1 MLLAKKLRMYL
12 IIFGAGPVSTF
23 LISTALNEGHEVALI
38 EPDEQLARQALDQY
52 DILVLQSTIGDSDIL
67 QEAGAERADALL
79 ATTDDD
85 ATNLMAMFL
94 GVEQDI
100 GTLISIVNVHSHK
113 GLFERLGVQILLDP
127 EAIIANH
134 LYKLLLNRRFE
145 ETVNLPGGET
155 LLETTIEEDSR
166 LIGKTLTQVCRKHL
180 SEEMQIV
187 ALKRG
192 DDHLDIS
199 DKQRDIE
206 LEIGDRL
213 LLFSRTPLNE
223 SHTAPFSQRA

>member
-1 MLLAKKLRMYL
+1 MYL
-12 IIFGAGPVSTF
+12 IILGAGPVSTF
-23 LISTALNEGHEVALI
+23 LISTALNEGHEIALI
-38 EPDEQLARQALDQY
+38 EPDEQLAREALDQY
-52 DILVLQSTIGDSDIL
+52 DILVLKGSIGSSNIL
-67 QEAGAERADALL
+67 QEAGAERADALI
-79 ATTDDD
+79 ASTDDD

-94 GVEQDI
+94 GVEQNI

-113 GLFERLGVQILLDP
+113 RLFEQLGVQVLLDP

-155 LLETTIEEDSR
+155 LLETTVAEDSVLR
-166 LIGKTLTQVCRKHL
+166 GTTLAHVCRKHL

-192 DDHLDIS
+192 DEHLDIT
-199 DKQRDIE
+199 DKHRDIE
-206 LEIGDRL
+206 LETGDRL
-213 LLFSRTPLNE
+213 ILFSRTPLNE
-223 SHTAPFSQRA
+223 AHTAPFSRQA